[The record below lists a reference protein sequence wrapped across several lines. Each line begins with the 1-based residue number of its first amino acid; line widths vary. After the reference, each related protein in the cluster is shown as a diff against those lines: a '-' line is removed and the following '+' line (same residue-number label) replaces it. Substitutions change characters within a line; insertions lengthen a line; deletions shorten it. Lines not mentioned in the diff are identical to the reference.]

1 MQAESERDVY
11 VVCKWYENDE
21 GKRKISLS
29 LGHLRAHTVLCG
41 EMIAVRTGRQKILL
55 FSMLSFVCFSSS
67 TSESE
72 IFTSSCCFF
81 CVKRFFP
88 FSNVN
93 ANLNRQLWWFLFRY
107 IFHFYIWYP
116 PAYVRSCAYEN
127 KKAIANDCR
136 HSSEWKRSVM
146 SFTYSF
152 AVLVFCCCCC
162 CFCMRSG
169 KHQII
174 RFIERDSQL
183 KKKRH

>member
-1 MQAESERDVY
+1 M
-11 VVCKWYENDE
+11 ENE
-21 GKRKISLS
+21 KYHFHSAICAR
-29 LGHLRAHTVLCG
+29 TVLCG

-116 PAYVRSCAYEN
+116 PAYVRSCAYKTKKPLPMIVVIQVNEN
-127 KKAIANDCR
+127 GRLCR
-136 HSSEWKRSVM
+136 SLILLLFWFFVVVVVVV
-146 SFTYSF
+146 F
-152 AVLVFCCCCC
+152 AWDPVN
-162 CFCMRSG
+162 
-169 KHQII
+169 I
-174 RFIERDSQL
+174 RLSDLLNVTLS
-183 KKKRH
+183 

>member
-1 MQAESERDVY
+1 MKMTMENEKYHFHSAICAHTLSY
-11 VVCKWYENDE
+11 VVKWLPCEPDVKKYCYF
-21 GKRKISLS
+21 LCC
-29 LGHLRAHTVLCG
+29 HLFVFH
-41 EMIAVRTGRQKILL
+41 LL
-55 FSMLSFVCFSSS
+55 HLNLKFLLRVVAFSAFNA
-67 TSESE
+67 
-72 IFTSSCCFF
+72 
-81 CVKRFFP
+81 FFP

-152 AVLVFCCCCC
+152 AVLVFCCC
-162 CFCMRSG
+162 FCMRSG